1 MTAQAPSFSNDLMYN
16 KKTTWSYDTDVHIMR
31 VVYLAVMHERG
42 PYHATQVVYLF
53 HAFHTKHFRSRSSV
67 IRKAVSEFHI
77 MLFVQ

>member
-42 PYHATQVVYLF
+42 QRECITAKYST
-53 HAFHTKHFRSRSSV
+53 SMISSV
-67 IRKAVSEFHI
+67 SYDPGF
-77 MLFVQ
+77 LFISRFSH